1 MQTVHDQKTLD
12 ELLSTFRAHG
22 ESIALVPTMGALHA
36 GHMAL
41 IELAKL
47 HATKIVGSIFVNPK
61 QFGPNEDFESY
72 PRALEADKEKVSAA
86 GVDLLWVP
94 TPATMYPP
102 GFATNVSVG
111 GLTEV
116 LCGQA
121 RPGHFDGVATVVT
134 KLFTQIRPDVAVFGE
149 KDWQQ
154 LAVIRQLTADLN
166 LGVKIIGAP
175 IVREADGLAMSS
187 RNAYLTAEER
197 QVAAY
202 LPRVLQ
208 QAIAEIAA
216 GTPVPDCVRR
226 ASSALIAAGFASV
239 DYLHLIAP
247 DTLDILETYRISARI
262 VVAARLGKTRLIDNM
277 PLLI

>member
-1 MQTVHDQKTLD
+1 MQTVHDQKTLY
-12 ELLSTFRAHG
+12 ELLAAFRANG

-41 IELAKL
+41 IELAKR

-86 GVDLLWVP
+86 GVDVLWVP

-116 LCGQA
+116 LCGKA

-154 LAVIRQLTADLN
+154 LAVIRQLTTDLN

-187 RNAYLTAEER
+187 RNAYLTAMER
-197 QVAAY
+197 QIAAH
-202 LPRVLQ
+202 LPRILNE
-208 QAIAEIAA
+208 AIAEI
-216 GTPVPDCVRR
+216 GTGASVSESVQR
-226 ASSALIAAGFASV
+226 ATSALVEAGFDTV
-239 DYLHLIAP
+239 DYLHIIAP
-247 DTLDILETYRISARI
+247 DTLDILDTYRPSARI
-262 VVAARLGKTRLIDNM
+262 VAAARLGKTRLIDNM